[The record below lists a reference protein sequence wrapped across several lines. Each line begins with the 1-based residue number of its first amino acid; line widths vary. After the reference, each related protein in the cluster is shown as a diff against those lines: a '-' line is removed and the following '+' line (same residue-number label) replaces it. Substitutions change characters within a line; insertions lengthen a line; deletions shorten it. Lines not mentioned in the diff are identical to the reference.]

1 MPLRPEDLP
10 RDVDRLVALA
20 VELSAE
26 DDRLR
31 ELVKTAN
38 GMVFGARSERGAVI
52 LADQA
57 SLDLGDLETNVA
69 PANDDEPPVDALP
82 VRKRARRNIGAL
94 PKHFPRVERIIE
106 PEIQACPC
114 CDGAL
119 HRIGE
124 DATEA
129 FDWVPAT
136 VRVIRTIR
144 PKYACRGCQTGIVQ
158 APASAMR

>member
-26 DDRLR
+26 NDRLR

-38 GMVFGARSERGAVI
+38 ILAFGARSERGTAI

-57 SLDLGDLETNVA
+57 NLDLGDLETGVTV
-69 PANDDEPPVDALP
+69 PANDDEPTGGETQA
-82 VRKRARRNIGAL
+82 RKRRRRNIGAL
-94 PKHFPRVERIIE
+94 PRHLPRVERIIE
-106 PEIQACPC
+106 PDRQDCPC
-114 CDGAL
+114 CEGVL

-129 FDWVPAT
+129 FDWIPAT
-136 VRVIRTIR
+136 V
-144 PKYACRGCQTGIVQ
+144 
-158 APASAMR
+158 